1 MLYIFYM
8 ILLYIILWL
17 KGNAKIIYGIQLAP
31 WQWWLYTGLI
41 TNYLGLNGWWYLVD
55 KHKVW
60 GALAITYCL
69 HTIIELSLS
78 FYFYESPTTQQ
89 IVGLLLIISGGFLI
103 LK

>member
-1 MLYIFYM
+1 MLYFIYM

-17 KGNAKIIYGIQLAP
+17 KGNLKILYGVQLSP

-55 KHKVW
+55 KYKVW
-60 GALAITYCL
+60 GAMAITYCM
-69 HTIIELSLS
+69 HTCIELGLS
-78 FYFYESPTTQQ
+78 FYFYETPTNQQ
-89 IVGLLLIISGGFLI
+89 LLGLSLIISGGFLI